1 MQSIFRLMKS
11 PENIIRTQ
19 ILSQPLALF
28 GSMIAHEENPH
39 MLTILKV
46 QGVLVLPRK
55 PYFHN
60 LVDGEFLFIVEINL
74 TFS

>member
-1 MQSIFRLMKS
+1 
-11 PENIIRTQ
+11 
-19 ILSQPLALF
+19 
-28 GSMIAHEENPH
+28 MIAHEENPH

-60 LVDGEFLFIVEINL
+60 LVNGEFLFIAEINL